1 MPAPAAEAPAP
12 APAAPAPAAPAAPTP
27 APRPR
32 PSVIEG
38 GGRPLFS
45 RSMPEFTSPDP
56 SSSMSIRRRWSIFKN
71 NFGDN
76 LYTAEGL
83 ISTAFLRML
92 AATGSP
98 MLPLALEDAAA
109 LEIAHRR
116 NAAHDRLTSR
126 IERARARHF
135 RKHRDMGF
143 PDSTIEKSWEPLA
156 KTYLDHGNRK
166 IDEDEDAFIK
176 ELWDKLR
183 EMVEGAGLFLTA
195 VCSLSNK
202 RKRKDDDGSDD
213 DEDESGGPQRPS
225 RAARRMV
232 A

>member
-1 MPAPAAEAPAP
+1 MPASAAEAP
-12 APAAPAPAAPAAPTP
+12 APAAPAPAAPAP

-45 RSMPEFTSPDP
+45 RNMPEFTLPDP
-56 SSSMSIRRRWSIFKN
+56 SSSMSIRRRWSIFKH

-76 LYTAEGL
+76 LYTSEGL

-116 NAAHDRLTSR
+116 NSAHDRLTTR

-143 PDSTIEKSWEPLA
+143 PDATIEASWEPLE
-156 KTYLDHGNRK
+156 KTYLDHGKRK

-183 EMVEGAGLFLTA
+183 EMVEGAGMFLTA
-195 VCSLSNK
+195 ACSLGNK

-213 DEDESGGPQRPS
+213 DEDGSDGPHPPS